1 MTPKLARVVDPIF
14 LYTLELLERIARHE
28 SVSPQEEQLRLR
40 ALIDQADALFGADPE
55 WDAAKYA
62 LVSWIDEVLL
72 DTPWDGQDWWS
83 NNILEVA
90 LFNSRLCNEKF
101 YLRAAESS
109 ALSRRDALEVYY
121 VCAVL
126 GFRGL
131 YRDPEAARF
140 LIQSHN
146 LPEDLDTWARQAAM
160 SIRLGQG
167 RPPLSRPGPEIAGA
181 PPAQGKSRVVWP
193 WLAVAMLVAWN
204 VVYFTLFL

>member
-1 MTPKLARVVDPIF
+1 MTPKFARVVDPIF
-14 LYTLELLERIARHE
+14 LYTLELLERIARRDP
-28 SVSPQEEQLRLR
+28 VSPQEEQVRLR
-40 ALIDQADALFGADPE
+40 ALIDQGDALFGAEPE

-62 LVSWIDEVLL
+62 LVSWIDEVLV

-83 NNILEVA
+83 NNVLEVA

-109 ALSRRDALEVYY
+109 SLSRRDALEVYY

-131 YRDPEAARF
+131 YRDPEQARY
-140 LIQSHN
+140 LIQSHS
-146 LPEDLDTWARQAAM
+146 LPEDLDTWARQAAL

-181 PPAQGKSRVVWP
+181 PPAQGKSQVVWP

>member
-1 MTPKLARVVDPIF
+1 MTPKLARAVDPIF
-14 LYTLELLERIARHE
+14 LYTLELLDRIARHQP
-28 SVSPQEEQLRLR
+28 VSPQEEQLRLR
-40 ALIDQADALFGADPE
+40 ALIDQADALLGAEPE

-62 LVSWIDEVLL
+62 LVSWVDEVLL

-83 NNILEVA
+83 NNVLEVA
-90 LFNSRLCNEKF
+90 LFNSRLCNERF
-101 YLRAAESS
+101 YLRAVEST

-131 YRDPEAARF
+131 YRDAEASRF

-146 LPEDLDTWARQAAM
+146 LPEDLETWARQVAL

-167 RPPLSRPGPEIAGA
+167 RPPLGRLGPEIPGA
-181 PPAQGKSRVVWP
+181 PPLPGKSQVVWP
-193 WLAVAMLVAWN
+193 WLAAAMLVAWN

>member
-1 MTPKLARVVDPIF
+1 MTPKLARAVDPVF
-14 LYTLELLERIARHE
+14 LYTLELLDRIARHQP
-28 SVSPQEEQLRLR
+28 VSPQEEQLRLR
-40 ALIDQADALFGADPE
+40 ALIDQADALLGAEPE

-83 NNILEVA
+83 NNVLEVA
-90 LFNSRLCNEKF
+90 LFNSRLCNERF
-101 YLRAAESS
+101 YLRAVEST

-121 VCAVL
+121 VCVVL

-146 LPEDLDTWARQAAM
+146 LPEDLETWARQAAL

-167 RPPLSRPGPEIAGA
+167 RPPPGPLGPEIAGA
-181 PPAQGKSRVVWP
+181 PPLPGKSQVVWP
-193 WLAVAMLVAWN
+193 WLTAAMLAAWN
-204 VVYFTLFL
+204 VVYFTLFW

>member
-1 MTPKLARVVDPIF
+1 MTPRFAQSVDPLF
-14 LYTLELLERIARHE
+14 LYVLDLLDRLGRGDKP
-28 SVSPQEEQLRLR
+28 SPQDERLR
-40 ALIDQADALFGADPE
+40 IRALLDQAEAMVGAGPE
-55 WDAAKYA
+55 WEAAKYA
-62 LVSWIDEVLL
+62 LVSWIDEVLV

-83 NNILEVA
+83 NNVLEVA
-90 LFNSRLCNEKF
+90 LFNSRLCNERF
-101 YLRAAESS
+101 YLRAVEST

-131 YRDPEAARF
+131 YRDPEASRF

-146 LPEDLDTWARQAAM
+146 LPEDLETWARQAAL

-167 RPPLSRPGPEIAGA
+167 RPPLGRLGSEISGA
-181 PPAQGKSRVVWP
+181 PPLQGKSQVVWP
-193 WLAVAMLVAWN
+193 WLAAAMLVAWN

>member
-14 LYTLELLERIARHE
+14 LYTLELLERIARRDP
-28 SVSPQEEQLRLR
+28 VSPQEEQVRLR
-40 ALIDQADALFGADPE
+40 ALIDQGDALFGAEPE

-62 LVSWIDEVLL
+62 LVSWIDEVLV
-72 DTPWDGQDWWS
+72 DTPWDGQNWWS
-83 NNILEVA
+83 NNVLEVA

-109 ALSRRDALEVYY
+109 SLSRRDALEVYY

-131 YRDPEAARF
+131 YRDPETARY

-146 LPEDLDTWARQAAM
+146 LPEDLDTWARQAAL

-181 PPAQGKSRVVWP
+181 PPAQGKSQVVWP

>member
-1 MTPKLARVVDPIF
+1 MTPKLARAVDPIF
-14 LYTLELLERIARHE
+14 LYTLELLDRIARHQP
-28 SVSPQEEQLRLR
+28 VSPQEEQLRLR
-40 ALIDQADALFGADPE
+40 ALIDQADALLGAEPE

-62 LVSWIDEVLL
+62 LVSWVDEVLV

-83 NNILEVA
+83 NNVLEVA
-90 LFNSRLCNEKF
+90 LFNSRLCNERF
-101 YLRAAESS
+101 YLRAVEST

-131 YRDPEAARF
+131 YRDPEASRF

-146 LPEDLDTWARQAAM
+146 LPEDLETWARQAAL

-167 RPPLSRPGPEIAGA
+167 RPPLGRLGSEISGA
-181 PPAQGKSRVVWP
+181 PPLQGKSQVVWP
-193 WLAVAMLVAWN
+193 WLAAAMLVAWN

>member
-1 MTPKLARVVDPIF
+1 MTPKFARVVDPIF
-14 LYTLELLERIARHE
+14 LYTLELLERIARRDP
-28 SVSPQEEQLRLR
+28 VSPQEEQVRLR
-40 ALIDQADALFGADPE
+40 ALIDQGDALFGAEPE

-62 LVSWIDEVLL
+62 LVSWIDEVLV

-83 NNILEVA
+83 NNVLEVA

-109 ALSRRDALEVYY
+109 SLSRRDALEVYY

-131 YRDPEAARF
+131 YRDPEQARY
-140 LIQSHN
+140 LIQSHS
-146 LPEDLDTWARQAAM
+146 LPEDLDTWARQAAL

-181 PPAQGKSRVVWP
+181 PPAQGKSQVVWP

-204 VVYFTLFL
+204 VVYFTLFV

>member
-14 LYTLELLERIARHE
+14 LYTLELLERIARRDP
-28 SVSPQEEQLRLR
+28 VSPQEEQVRLR
-40 ALIDQADALFGADPE
+40 ALIDQGDALFGAEPE

-62 LVSWIDEVLL
+62 LVSWIDEVLV
-72 DTPWDGQDWWS
+72 DTPWDGQNWWS
-83 NNILEVA
+83 NNVLEVA

-109 ALSRRDALEVYY
+109 SLSRRDALEVYY

-131 YRDPEAARF
+131 YRDPEQARY

-146 LPEDLDTWARQAAM
+146 LPEDLDTWARQAAL

-181 PPAQGKSRVVWP
+181 PPAQGKSQVVWP

-204 VVYFTLFL
+204 VVYFTLF